1 MGNPQSQGPTLDNDA
16 LRKGLGDLR
25 SRLELFDEELGQGK
39 STPENIQAVEHAVSA
54 VRANLWALLA
64 EQHTGDYE
72 SYLGK
77 THVRRATETCEDILA
92 DLHAETILPT
102 TPGLEVFHAALRH
115 VSEHCRAEKTKDAV
129 QGDASA

>member
-1 MGNPQSQGPTLDNDA
+1 MGNPESQGPVLDNDA

-25 SRLELFDEELGQGK
+25 NKLELFDEELGQGQ
-39 STPENIQAVEHAVSA
+39 STPDNIRAVEHAVSA

-64 EQHTGDYE
+64 AQHSGDYQ

-77 THVRRATETCEDILA
+77 THVRRAKETCEDVLA
-92 DLHAETILPT
+92 ELHAETILPT

-115 VSEHCRAEKTKDAV
+115 VSEHCRAEKNQDAAPE
-129 QGDASA
+129 DASA